1 MQLPKN
7 AKQVHNGIL
16 FNVYQWEQEMFNG
29 TTETFERLTRV
40 PSVEVIASIGEDI
53 LTIVQ
58 EQPAR
63 EGKYPSLPG
72 GRIDPGEE
80 PLAAAKRE
88 LLEET
93 GYEAEEWQLWR
104 TYPGTSKIH
113 FSEYI
118 YIAKGLKTV
127 REKQEDA
134 GEKISLHHTSFNDF
148 LNMCRDTS
156 FTAAMFFKFEMY
168 EMLLDEEKKEAFY
181 REVYGE
187 R

>member
-93 GYEAEEWQLWR
+93 NLQKYTLVTQ
-104 TYPGTSKIH
+104 
-113 FSEYI
+113 
-118 YIAKGLKTV
+118 
-127 REKQEDA
+127 
-134 GEKISLHHTSFNDF
+134 
-148 LNMCRDTS
+148 
-156 FTAAMFFKFEMY
+156 
-168 EMLLDEEKKEAFY
+168 LDEFDFYDKVRKINSHIKNYLVQVSSNSKVSLNNEHVLDGEVVEEHDSFKWFHPSEALTTVTHSNQKETLNKAITY
-181 REVYGE
+181 LGLSE
-187 R
+187 